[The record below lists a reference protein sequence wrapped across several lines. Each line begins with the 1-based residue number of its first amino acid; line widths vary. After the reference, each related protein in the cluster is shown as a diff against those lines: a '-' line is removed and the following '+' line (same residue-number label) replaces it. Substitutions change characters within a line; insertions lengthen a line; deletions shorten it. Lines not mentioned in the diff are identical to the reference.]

1 MHNHLSV
8 YLEEIE
14 KSLRNLKGVYIE
26 RYEEEILTL
35 TRINLRIRIRFER
48 NELLEFNEA
57 VVVDDEN
64 RLTHLGYRY
73 HFQGKKNQ
81 MIFRYDNTPHHPDIE
96 SFPHHKHTENNIVSV
111 YKKPSIPEVIEEA
124 LKMLYKFS

>member
-1 MHNHLSV
+1 LHNHLSV
-8 YLEEIE
+8 YFEEIE
-14 KSLRNLKGVYIE
+14 KSLRNLKSVYIE

-35 TRINLRIRIRFER
+35 TRMNLRVRIRFEH

-57 VVVDDEN
+57 VVVDDED

-73 HFQGKKNQ
+73 HFQDKKNQ
-81 MIFRYDNTPHHPDIE
+81 TIFRYDNTPHHPDIE
-96 SFPHHKHTENNIVSV
+96 SFPHHKHTENTIVSV

-124 LKMLYKFS
+124 LKFLYNLS